1 MDHAAHEREVARPAA
16 AEPTNRPIFLSFFL
30 DGPENSETAA
40 ASARLVP
47 VLRRGG
53 KGFNILN

>member
-16 AEPTNRPIFLSFFL
+16 AEPTNRPIFLSFL

-40 ASARLVP
+40 ASAHLVP
-47 VLRRGG
+47 VVRSGG
-53 KGFNILN
+53 KVLDILN